1 MLLFGLIVNPIAGM
15 GGRVGLKGTDGSDI
29 LEEAVNRGAVSWA
42 PERVHSSLL
51 KLGKVDVN
59 WVTWGGDMGENI
71 LEELGYDPKV
81 LGSPVKEAT
90 SASDTREA
98 AHVMM
103 EYGVDLIV
111 FAGGDGTAADIIEVV
126 GTRVPVLGIPS
137 GVKMFSGVFAATPA
151 KAAEVLLMFLRGETV
166 LVEREVMDID
176 EEAYREGRLSASLRG
191 IALTPYVS
199 SLIQNG
205 KDTAIGD
212 NLELMKESIAA
223 RIVEEMRSDAYYVLG
238 PGSTV
243 TKIAEFLG
251 VEKTV
256 LGIDV
261 LFNRKLVA
269 VDVDERTLLEVVKS
283 DAFIILSPLG
293 GQGTLLGR
301 GNQPISPTVLRKVGL
316 ENIIAIAT
324 PQKLLVLK
332 TLSVDTGDSE
342 LDSELRGY
350 RRVIVG
356 YHETKVMEVV

>member
-1 MLLFGLIVNPIAGM
+1 LLFGLIVNPIAGM

-59 WVTWGGDMGENI
+59 WVTWGDDMGEII
-71 LEELGYDPKV
+71 LKELGYDPKV
-81 LGSPVKEAT
+81 LGSAVKEVT

-98 AHVMM
+98 ARVMM
-103 EYGVDLIV
+103 EYSVDLIV
-111 FAGGDGTAADIIEVV
+111 FAGGDGTAADIVEVV

-176 EEAYREGRLSASLRG
+176 EKAYREGRLSASLRG

-205 KDTAIGD
+205 KDTATGD

-223 RIVEEMRSDAYYVLG
+223 RIVEEMKQDAYYVLG

-243 TKIAEFLG
+243 TKVAEFLG

-256 LGIDV
+256 LGIDI
-261 LFNRKLVA
+261 LLNRKLVA
-269 VDVDERTLLEVVKS
+269 VDVDEKTLLETVKG

-356 YHETKVMEVV
+356 YHETKVMKVI